1 MQNNIKQHNMYNM
14 VICKTRVLEALF
26 AIYRQP
32 PPISALSVD
41 LALNHETARRNVD
54 VFISVFEREI
64 RRMQLNCWYLPW
76 MGDNTRFESI
86 DSRTKEAEICAS
98 IERGGLFDAMHLSP
112 FLAPFFTPPKWS
124 GSDVSMVFSGYNLR
138 FFLSVTASHY
148 LPIASRA

>member
-64 RRMQLNCWYLPW
+64 RRMQLNC
-76 MGDNTRFESI
+76 
-86 DSRTKEAEICAS
+86 
-98 IERGGLFDAMHLSP
+98 
-112 FLAPFFTPPKWS
+112 
-124 GSDVSMVFSGYNLR
+124 
-138 FFLSVTASHY
+138 
-148 LPIASRA
+148 